1 LLLERRN
8 GFGYT
13 LSVCRVSLRA
23 VADMTIL
30 DFLRCSIDR
39 ASRVVEEQSL
49 LLGSHLV
56 EKIARLLSVIIH

>member
-1 LLLERRN
+1 LLPERRN
-8 GFGYT
+8 GFDYT

-39 ASRVVEEQSL
+39 ASRVVEEQLL
-49 LLGSHLV
+49 LLGRHLV
-56 EKIARLLSVIIH
+56 EEVARLLPVITH